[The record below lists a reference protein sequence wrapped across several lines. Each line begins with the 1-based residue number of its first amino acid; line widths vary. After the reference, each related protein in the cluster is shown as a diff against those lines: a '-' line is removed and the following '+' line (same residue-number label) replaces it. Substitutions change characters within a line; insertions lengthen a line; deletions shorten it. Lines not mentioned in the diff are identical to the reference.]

1 MSNSILS
8 WDDFEEE
15 EAPEPTTP
23 VAAPDIPPS
32 AVEQK
37 AAPVPELVPQKH
49 TESVLNI
56 DSNELMRRAI
66 ASLETLDGQ
75 LEHGER
81 LKVEEKKLL
90 NSATDLNQLVPFKY
104 DWAWSGYL
112 ECCTANWMPM
122 EVHLEKD
129 LAELEELSVN
139 SLKLVTDLINNHQ
152 YMRFAVPNI
161 AWLNLYRMLENP
173 EARQYLLRQ
182 TFEETVADHAIS
194 HIQESTGILF
204 REVNGMSLTG
214 HLHLLQTPYRERHTA
229 LRTLLPMMTGNQ
241 GTTVGDDN
249 LRAFLIELILLYC
262 FVDWICPIRPIY
274 HILKLHRQ
282 TGKLDA
288 MATLCQRMLR
298 DLVHHQQMAKL
309 IIETAIAENGHV
321 ATPDFRLE
329 LTKKVKLLR
338 GLETDLNS
346 VLSVDGDDYK
356 DLEWLAKYTVSQYMT
371 LAGIH
376 TSGNDP
382 MPSPHMTWF
391 MELLESFEVKLQG
404 GGNSVSGGGAIS
416 W

>member
-15 EAPEPTTP
+15 APEPTVP
-23 VAAPDIPPS
+23 VAAPVAPS
-32 AVEQK
+32 PAVEQK
-37 AAPVPELVPQKH
+37 AAPAPELVPQKR

-81 LKVEEKKLL
+81 LRVEEKKLL

-112 ECCTANWMPM
+112 ESCTANWMPM

-129 LAELEELSVN
+129 LVELEELSVN

-229 LRTLLPMMTGNQ
+229 LRTLLPMMTGDQ

-288 MATLCQRMLR
+288 MTTLCQRMLR

-391 MELLESFEVKLQG
+391 MELIESYEVKLHG
-404 GGNSVSGGGAIS
+404 GGNSVTGGGAIS